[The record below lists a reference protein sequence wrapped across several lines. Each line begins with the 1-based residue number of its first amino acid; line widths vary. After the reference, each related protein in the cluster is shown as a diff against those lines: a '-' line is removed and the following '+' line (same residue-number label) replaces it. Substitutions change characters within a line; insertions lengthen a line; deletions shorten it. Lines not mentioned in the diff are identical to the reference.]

1 MNNTKMKIIYTKAPQ
16 TIKMSNKCIA
26 NLFLIDVLIGTR
38 KIPFVFDTGASLT
51 VISKSISE
59 SVGAVALDGLIAGGG
74 NANIRI
80 SGSKRFIDSMQI
92 GEAKIYNLPVA
103 VLPDE
108 SLDFGLD
115 EDGNE
120 IKVNG
125 FLGWDIIQ
133 HFKWTID
140 CLNGLFIIE
149 QPIESEDKGALFW
162 DNMPIIIAKYSGQPM
177 YFGFDTGNTESM
189 FSQHFIPY
197 LETKQEKIDTLT
209 GVDGVVEENVL
220 VANHTELAVGKKVI
234 ELNDSSVLKRDIFP
248 TQKYKVMGLL
258 GADIIQNK
266 RCVIDYLNHSFEI
279 M

>member
-1 MNNTKMKIIYTKAPQ
+1 MNNTKMKIIHTKAPQ
-16 TIKMSNKCIA
+16 KIKMSNKCIA

-38 KIPFVFDTGASLT
+38 KIPFVFDTGASIT
-51 VISKSISE
+51 VVRKSISE
-59 SVGAVALDGLIAGGG
+59 LVGAVALDGLISGGG
-74 NANIRI
+74 NANIKI
-80 SGSKRFIDSMQI
+80 SGSKSLIGSIQI
-92 GEAKIYNLPVA
+92 GEVKIHNLPVA

-108 SLDFGLD
+108 SLDFGFD

-120 IKVNG
+120 MKVNG

-133 HFKWTID
+133 YFKWTID
-140 CLNGLFIIE
+140 CLNRLFIIE

-197 LETKQEKIDTLT
+197 LEMKQEKIDILT

-220 VANHTELAVGKKVI
+220 VVNYAELAVGDKVI

-258 GADIIQNK
+258 GADTIQNRK
-266 RCVIDYLNHSFEI
+266 CIIDYLNHSFEI
-279 M
+279 V